1 MADYLKPADMKKKKS
16 RYRRQFG
23 ALPLRMDDEGRIEVM
38 MVTSRE
44 TRRWIVPKG
53 WPIKGLTGA
62 QTAAREAAEEAGVIG
77 VTGKRPVGAYMYDK
91 RLKDGSSTRCYV
103 ELYPLW
109 VVDDLQHWVEHAER
123 DVEWLSVAEA
133 AERAGDASLG
143 ELLRAVRDKGLPRS
157 SHKLYRKARRA
168 HKARAGQVEE
178 GPSGDLGGQDELL
191 LPQSERLAL

>member
-1 MADYLKPADMKKKKS
+1 MADYLKPTDMKKKKS

-23 ALPLRMDDEGRIEVM
+23 ALPLRMDEEGRIEVM

-62 QTAAREAAEEAGVIG
+62 QTAAREAEEEAGVLG
-77 VTGKRPVGAYMYDK
+77 VTGKTPVGAYMYDK

-109 VVDDLQHWVEHAER
+109 VVDDMHQWREHAER
-123 DVEWLSVAEA
+123 DVEWLPVAEA

-168 HKARAGQVEE
+168 YKARLSE
-178 GPSGDLGGQDELL
+178 QDEVSPDNQEGQAENLQL
-191 LPQSERLAL
+191 DEGNFH